1 MSNWKLYF
9 VNCPII
15 ISLFWILCSCN
26 EKSTKTNKT
35 EDVLQDTVST
45 VSIKS
50 DFPKIEPLKSELKR
64 DRIKLGHTINT
75 LANEYLP
82 LLNADGSKLY
92 FSAMD
97 RTGFFDFKLD
107 FTKEKSAGGEDIFYS
122 ELKEGVW
129 MDAKPMKEINTN
141 GHEIVSQVFK
151 NNDLL
156 VTANYPEKYGVKE
169 NKDVAVQTTDIF
181 LLKKGKGG
189 YQIDHLPEP
198 VNSIY
203 TEADGFMAED
213 QSYILFVSDR
223 NGNIGEYHKK
233 GWKWNESFWG
243 NTDVYV
249 CIKEGDYWGT
259 PINLGSKINTP
270 YTERTPWLSEDGLTL
285 YLSSNGYVKGKT
297 GLDVYAFKRTDRG
310 NWSNWNGPYEVT
322 DANTLNDDWGYKEYN
337 DGVAYLASTTKLG
350 FKPTQG
356 GVAGDG
362 GVKETNYR
370 PGYELHGL
378 QVAALNSEYE
388 TNIYML
394 RNSSLPT
401 LVIND
406 VFFDFDS
413 YSVKSSFE
421 KYLLL
426 IADQIKQNN
435 TATIEINGYTDD
447 VGKTEYNQQL
457 SLKRAEAISLFLT
470 QNGIKNSIKTN
481 GLGSS
486 KPMYPNTTSENRKK
500 NRRVELFIKNDAHV
514 K

>member
-1 MSNWKLYF
+1 MSNCKLYF
-9 VNCPII
+9 VYCRIVVVF
-15 ISLFWILCSCN
+15 FWFLCSCN
-26 EKSTKTNKT
+26 ETSTKTNKT
-35 EDVLQDTVST
+35 EDVVKDTDST
-45 VSIKS
+45 ISIPE
-50 DFPKIEPLKSELKR
+50 DFPKIEPLESGFKR
-64 DRIKLGHTINT
+64 ERIKLGHAINT
-75 LANEYLP
+75 VANEYLP
-82 LLNADGSKLY
+82 VLNTDGSKLY

-107 FTKEKSAGGEDIFYS
+107 FTEEKSAGGEDILYS
-122 ELKEGVW
+122 ELIEGVW
-129 MDAKPMKEINTN
+129 MDASPLKEINTN
-141 GHEIVSQVFK
+141 GHEVISQVFK

-156 VTANYPEKYGVKE
+156 ITANYPEKFGVKE
-169 NKDVAVQTTDIF
+169 NKDAGVQTTDIF
-181 LLKKGKGG
+181 LLGKGKEG
-189 YQIDHLPEP
+189 YQINHLPEP
-198 VNSIY
+198 VNSIF
-203 TEADGFMAED
+203 TEADGWMAENH
-213 QSYILFVSDR
+213 SFILFVSDR

-249 CIKEGDYWGT
+249 CIKEGDYWGI

-270 YTERTPWLSEDGLTL
+270 YAERTPWLSKDGLTL

-297 GLDVYAFKRTDRG
+297 DLDVYAFKRKDRN
-310 NWSNWNGPYEVT
+310 NWGNWNGPYEVT

-356 GVAGDG
+356 GIAGDG
-362 GVKETNYR
+362 GVRETNYR

-378 QVAALNSEYE
+378 QVASLNSEYE

-394 RNSSLPT
+394 KNSNLPS

-413 YSVKSSFE
+413 YTIKSSFE

-426 IADQIKQNN
+426 IVDQIKQNN
-435 TATIEINGYTDD
+435 NATIEINGHTDD
-447 VGKTEYNQQL
+447 VGKKEYNQQL
-457 SLKRAEAISLFLT
+457 SLKRADALGLFLT
-470 QNGIKNSIKTN
+470 QNGVKNTIITK
-481 GLGSS
+481 GLGASN
-486 KPMYPNTTSENRKK
+486 PIYPNITSENRKK
-500 NRRVELFIKNDAHV
+500 NRRIELFIKNDNHV

>member
-1 MSNWKLYF
+1 MTIWRQCF
-9 VNCPII
+9 VYCRTVL
-15 ISLFWILCSCN
+15 LFLCFLCSCN
-26 EKSTKTNKT
+26 ETSTKINKT
-35 EDVLQDTVST
+35 EDVVKDADST
-45 VSIKS
+45 ISNS
-50 DFPKIEPLKSELKR
+50 EDFPNIELLESGFKR
-64 DRIKLGHTINT
+64 ERIKLGHAINT
-75 LANEYLP
+75 VANEYLP
-82 LLNADGSKLY
+82 VLNADGTKLY

-107 FTKEKSAGGEDIFYS
+107 FTKEKSSGGEDIFYS

-129 MDAKPMKEINTN
+129 MDARPMKEINTN
-141 GHEIVSQVFK
+141 GHEVVSQVFK

-156 VTANYPEKYGVKE
+156 VTANYPEKYGVKDK
-169 NKDVAVQTTDIF
+169 KDAGVQTTDIF
-181 LLKKGKGG
+181 FLKKGKGG
-189 YQIDHLPEP
+189 YQINHLPEP

-203 TEADGFMAED
+203 TEADGLMAED

-223 NGNIGEYHKK
+223 NGNIGEYRKE

-243 NTDVYV
+243 NTDIYV

-259 PINLGSKINTP
+259 PINLGPKINTP
-270 YTERTPWLSEDGLTL
+270 YAERTPWLSEDGLTL

-297 GLDVYAFKRTDRG
+297 DLDVYAFKRTGRD

-322 DANTLNDDWGYKEYN
+322 DANTLNDDWGYNEFN
-337 DGVAYLASTTKLG
+337 NGVAYLASTTKLG

-362 GVKETNYR
+362 GVRETNYR
-370 PGYELHGL
+370 SGYELHGL

-406 VFFDFDS
+406 IFFDFDS
-413 YSVKSSFE
+413 YTLKSSFE

-426 IADQIKQNN
+426 IVDQIKQNN
-435 TATIEINGYTDD
+435 TAIIEINGHTDD
-447 VGKTEYNQQL
+447 VGKKEYNHQL
-457 SLKRAEAISLFLT
+457 SLKRADAISLFLT
-470 QNGIKNSIKTN
+470 LNGIKNSIKTN
-481 GLGSS
+481 GFGSN

-500 NRRVELFIKNDAHV
+500 NRRVELFIKTDAHV

>member
-9 VNCPII
+9 VYNRIVL
-15 ISLFWILCSCN
+15 LFFWLLCSCN
-26 EKSTKTNKT
+26 ETSTKTNKT
-35 EDVLQDTVST
+35 EDVVKDADST
-45 VSIKS
+45 ISIS
-50 DFPKIEPLKSELKR
+50 EDFPKIELLESGFKR
-64 DRIKLGHTINT
+64 ERIKLGHAINT

-82 LLNADGSKLY
+82 VLNADGSKLY

-129 MDAKPMKEINTN
+129 MDARPMNEINTN

-156 VTANYPEKYGVKE
+156 VTANYPEKYGVKDK
-169 NKDVAVQTTDIF
+169 KDAGVQTTDIF
-181 LLKKGKGG
+181 LLKRGKGG
-189 YQIDHLPEP
+189 YQINHLPEP
-198 VNSIY
+198 INSIF

-249 CIKEGDYWGT
+249 CIKEGDYWGN

-270 YTERTPWLSEDGLTL
+270 YAERTPWLSEDGLTL

-297 GLDVYAFKRTDRG
+297 DLDVYAFKRTDRD

-337 DGVAYLASTTKLG
+337 DGVAYLASTTILG

-362 GVKETNYR
+362 GVRETNYR
-370 PGYELHGL
+370 TGYELHGL

-394 RNSSLPT
+394 KNPSLPT

-413 YSVKSSFE
+413 YSVESSFE

-426 IADQIKQNN
+426 IVDQIKQNN

-447 VGKTEYNQQL
+447 VGKKEYNQQL
-457 SLKRAEAISLFLT
+457 SLKRADAISLFLT
-470 QNGIKNSIKTN
+470 QNGVKNTIKTN

>member
-1 MSNWKLYF
+1 MSNRKLYF
-9 VNCPII
+9 VYYRIVL
-15 ISLFWILCSCN
+15 LFFCFLCSCN
-26 EKSTKTNKT
+26 ETSTKTNKT
-35 EDVLQDTVST
+35 EDVVKDADST
-45 VSIKS
+45 ISIS
-50 DFPKIEPLKSELKR
+50 EDFPKIELLESGFKR
-64 DRIKLGHTINT
+64 ERIKLGQAINT

-82 LLNADGSKLY
+82 VLNADGSKLY

-107 FTKEKSAGGEDIFYS
+107 FTKEKSAGGEDIFYND
-122 ELKEGVW
+122 LKEGVW
-129 MDAKPMKEINTN
+129 MDARPMKEINTT
-141 GHEIVSQVFK
+141 GHEVVSQVFK
-151 NNDLL
+151 NSDLL
-156 VTANYPEKYGVKE
+156 VTANYPEKYGVKI
-169 NKDVAVQTTDIF
+169 NKDAGVQTTDIF
-181 LLKKGKGG
+181 LVKNGNGG
-189 YQIDHLPEP
+189 YQINHLPEP
-198 VNSIY
+198 INSIF

-249 CIKEGDYWGT
+249 CIKDGDYWKN

-270 YTERTPWLSEDGLTL
+270 YAERTPWLSEDGLTL
-285 YLSSNGYVKGKT
+285 YLSSNGFVKGKT
-297 GLDVYAFKRTDRG
+297 DLDVYAFKRTDKD
-310 NWSNWNGPYEVT
+310 NWSNWNGPYEVA

-356 GVAGDG
+356 GIAGDG
-362 GVKETNYR
+362 GVRETNYR

-394 RNSSLPT
+394 KNPSLPT

-413 YSVKSSFE
+413 YTVKSSFE

-426 IADQIKQNN
+426 IVDQIKQNN
-435 TATIEINGYTDD
+435 TAAIEINGYTDD
-447 VGKTEYNQQL
+447 VGKKEYNQQL
-457 SLKRAEAISLFLT
+457 SLKRADAISSFLT
-470 QNGIKNSIKTN
+470 QNGVKNIIKTK
-481 GLGSS
+481 GLGGS

-500 NRRVELFIKNDAHV
+500 NRRIELFIKNDAHV

>member
-1 MSNWKLYF
+1 MSNRKLYF
-9 VNCPII
+9 PYYRIVL
-15 ISLFWILCSCN
+15 LFFWFLSSCN
-26 EKSTKTNKT
+26 ETSTKTDKT
-35 EDVLQDTVST
+35 EDVVKDADST
-45 VSIKS
+45 ISIS
-50 DFPKIEPLKSELKR
+50 GDFPKIELLESGFKR
-64 DRIKLGHTINT
+64 ERIKLGHAINT

-82 LLNADGSKLY
+82 VLNADGSKLY

-122 ELKEGVW
+122 KLKEGVW
-129 MDAKPMKEINTN
+129 MDARPMKEINTN

-156 VTANYPEKYGVKE
+156 VTANYPEKYGVKDK
-169 NKDVAVQTTDIF
+169 KDAGVQTTDIF
-181 LLKKGKGG
+181 LLRKSKEG
-189 YQIDHLPEP
+189 YQINHLPEP
-198 VNSIY
+198 INSIF
-203 TEADGFMAED
+203 TEADGFMAEN

-249 CIKEGDYWGT
+249 CIKDGDYWGN

-270 YTERTPWLSEDGLTL
+270 YAERTPWLSEDGLTL
-285 YLSSNGYVKGKT
+285 YVSSNGFVIGKT
-297 GLDVYAFKRTDRG
+297 DLDVYAFKRTDKD
-310 NWSNWNGPYEVT
+310 NWSNWIGPYEVA

-356 GVAGDG
+356 GIAGDG
-362 GVKETNYR
+362 GVRETNYR

-394 RNSSLPT
+394 KNPSSPT

-413 YSVKSSFE
+413 YTVKSSFE
-421 KYLLL
+421 KYLRL
-426 IADQIKQNN
+426 IVDQIKQNN
-435 TATIEINGYTDD
+435 TATIEINGHTDD
-447 VGKTEYNQQL
+447 VGKKEHNQQL
-457 SLKRAEAISLFLT
+457 SLKRADAISSFLT
-470 QNGIKNSIKTN
+470 QNGVKNIIKTK

-486 KPMYPNTTSENRKK
+486 KPMYSNTTIENRKK
-500 NRRVELFIKNDAHV
+500 NRRIELFIKNDADV